1 MELSLSCNDLADYVA
16 GQCNAFFPDEH
27 VLFGKEFSR
36 GVRLALERAEYCFS
50 HIRLRGYGE
59 GRQARFHHLHS
70 DQYAQFLYYLA
81 NSIWQLEPEKE
92 SLCRK
97 LILLNRAL
105 HGCWFSYKGRLPDIF
120 LFDHPVGTVLGNAS
134 YSDYAYFS
142 QNVTINTQPSAAVSA
157 TPLIGKFLFMS
168 AGAKIIGEE
177 PIGNDVTLG
186 VDAVVYHRR
195 IPDGTILFKDE
206 ETGRQVMKEHAE
218 SPARR
223 FFWVDDDL

>member
-1 MELSLSCNDLADYVA
+1 M
-16 GQCNAFFPDEH
+16 
-27 VLFGKEFSR
+27 
-36 GVRLALERAEYCFS
+36 
-50 HIRLRGYGE
+50 
-59 GRQARFHHLHS
+59 
-70 DQYAQFLYYLA
+70 
-81 NSIWQLEPEKE
+81 
-92 SLCRK
+92 
-97 LILLNRAL
+97 
-105 HGCWFSYKGRLPDIF
+105 PDIF

-142 QNVTINTQPSAAVSA
+142 QNVTINTQPSATESA

-195 IPDGTILFKDE
+195 IPDGTIFFKDE